1 MSMSLRDQLLAAGL
15 GTKKQ
20 AKQAPPPKKAPS
32 RHQPPPPVSPE
43 KLAANRA
50 LAAKNARDQELNR
63 RQQEKAAAKARR
75 AEVKQLIEQYRLPK
89 VESEE
94 YFNFTDGTRLAR
106 LPVTPQLREQ
116 VIRGAVAIVRYEG
129 HYALVPEAA
138 VGRIR
143 ERDEHAVVTHDG
155 AATPA
160 AASAAPDAPVGT
172 NAPEAEDPYK
182 DFVVPDDLVW

>member
-20 AKQAPPPKKAPS
+20 AKQAAPPPKKAPS
-32 RHQPPPPVSPE
+32 RHQPPPPPSPE

-75 AEVKQLIEQYRLPK
+75 AEVKQLIEKHRLPK

-94 YFNFTDGTRLAR
+94 YFNFADGTRLAR

-116 VIRGAVAIVRYEG
+116 LIAGTVVIVRYEG
-129 HYALVPEAA
+129 HYALVPDQA
-138 VGRIR
+138 VSRIR

-155 AATPA
+155 APGTA
-160 AASAAPDAPVGT
+160 AAAPVASAAVAS
-172 NAPEAEDPYK
+172 EAEDPYK
-182 DFVVPDDLVW
+182 DFVVPDDMVW

>member
-32 RHQPPPPVSPE
+32 RHQPPPVSPE

-94 YFNFTDGTRLAR
+94 YFNFADGTRLAR
-106 LPVTPQLREQ
+106 LAVTPQVREQ
-116 VIRGAVAIVRYEG
+116 IIKGTVAIVRYEG

-138 VGRIR
+138 IGRIR
-143 ERDEHAVVTHDG
+143 ERDEHAVVTHDAAPATA
-155 AATPA
+155 AATA
-160 AASAAPDAPVGT
+160 GDSSGVAT
-172 NAPEAEDPYK
+172 PETEDPYK

>member
-1 MSMSLRDQLLAAGL
+1 MSMSLRDQLIAAGL

-20 AKQAPPPKKAPS
+20 AKQVAPPKKAPS

-63 RQQEKAAAKARR
+63 RQQEKAAAKAKR
-75 AEVKQLIEQYRLPK
+75 AEVKQLIAQHRIPK

-94 YFNFTDGTRLAR
+94 FFNFADGTRLAR
-106 LPVTPQLREQ
+106 LPVTPELREQ
-116 VIRGAVAIVRYEG
+116 LIKGTVAIVRYEG
-129 HYALVPEAA
+129 HYALVPQAA
-138 VGRIR
+138 VERIR
-143 ERDEHAVVTHDG
+143 ERDEHAVVTHEG
-155 AATPA
+155 APAPATA
-160 AASAAPDAPVGT
+160 AAAAPATGASET
-172 NAPEAEDPYK
+172 EDPYK